1 MTSPIWMAFP
11 PEVHSSLLDTGP
23 GPGPLLAAAAQWQQ
37 LSDQYAQAATEL
49 SSLLATTYTTSWQG
63 PTGDR
68 YLWAHGPYLAW
79 LEQTA
84 ADSAATAAAHD
95 TAAADYLVAASAMP
109 TLPELAANHALHATL
124 VGTNFF
130 GINTIPI
137 AVNEADYARMWIQ
150 AAQTMSVYQAAS
162 ALALA
167 SVPVVTPAPRILAMD
182 DPASSGMGD
191 NMGPPTPP
199 DGFWNQIVWLFQT
212 LLQQFEFLIKWLL
225 DPSSFTPE
233 QILNALLST
242 LKTLLFQLIP
252 NLFLHPSIG
261 NFFLVLAYA
270 SMALVH
276 ASQLLILAASY
287 LLPLVAPGALLAAAG
302 LGGLGAHG
310 ATPPGIQAAPA
321 AAPVQAVPNPP
332 AVNPLPPVIT
342 APAFAGSPG
351 TPPPPQPSPVHPATT
366 APSAPP
372 PSPHALPLYAAA
384 GSPDP
389 GGWLGPAA
397 TNAMASA
404 VPSSAAQSA
413 NCAAGTSKE
422 RSRTKTKIPDHA
434 HRYEYL
440 ECEAD
445 EGLSRHRESWA
456 SATGSGSLGDSGATR
471 VRREPRG
478 LIYEST
484 RADEDQTMPLLPRTW
499 GVDDA

>member
-1 MTSPIWMAFP
+1 LTSPIWMAFP
-11 PEVHSSLLDTGP
+11 PEVHSSLLDAGP
-23 GPGPLLAAAAQWQQ
+23 GPGSLLAAAAQWQQ
-37 LSDQYAQAATEL
+37 LSDEYAEAATEL
-49 SSLLATTYTTSWQG
+49 NGLLVAARTTSWQG
-63 PTGDR
+63 PTGDC
-68 YLWAHGPYLAW
+68 YVSAHGPYLAW
-79 LEQTA
+79 LEKTA
-84 ADSAATAAAHD
+84 ADSAASAAAHD
-95 TAAADYLVAASAMP
+95 AAAAAYLAAACEMP
-109 TLPELAANHALHATL
+109 TLPELAANHAVHAAL

-167 SVPVVTPAPRILAMD
+167 SVPVVTPAPRIFAMD

-191 NMGPPTPP
+191 MGPPTPP
-199 DGFWNQIVWLFQT
+199 EGFWNQIVWLFQT
-212 LLQQFEFLIKWLL
+212 LLQQLEFFIKWLL

-261 NFFLVLAYA
+261 NFFLVLVYA

-276 ASQLLILAASY
+276 ASQLLIVAAPY
-287 LLPLVAPGALLAAAG
+287 LLPLIAPALLATAG

-310 ATPPGIQAAPA
+310 ATPPGVQAAPA
-321 AAPVQAVPNPP
+321 ATPVQAVPKPP

-351 TPPPPQPSPVHPATT
+351 TPPPPQPTSVHAATT

-372 PSPHALPLYAAA
+372 PAPDALSLYAAA

-397 TNAMASA
+397 TSAMASA

-413 NCAAGTSKE
+413 TGAAAPSE
-422 RSRTKTKIPDHA
+422 ARSRTTTRIRDHA
-434 HRYEYL
+434 HRHEYL
-440 ECEAD
+440 ECAAD
-445 EGLSRHRESWA
+445 EGLSRDGESWL
-456 SATGSGSLGDSGATR
+456 SAKGAGSQGASGAAR
-471 VRREPRG
+471 VGHEPRG
-478 LIYEST
+478 LIYEATS
-484 RADEDQTMPLLPRTW
+484 ADADRVMPLLPGTW
-499 GVDDA
+499 GESDA

>member
-49 SSLLATTYTTSWQG
+49 SSLLATTYTTSWRG

-191 NMGPPTPP
+191 NMGPRRRR
-199 DGFWNQIVWLFQT
+199 
-212 LLQQFEFLIKWLL
+212 
-225 DPSSFTPE
+225 
-233 QILNALLST
+233 
-242 LKTLLFQLIP
+242 
-252 NLFLHPSIG
+252 
-261 NFFLVLAYA
+261 
-270 SMALVH
+270 
-276 ASQLLILAASY
+276 
-287 LLPLVAPGALLAAAG
+287 
-302 LGGLGAHG
+302 
-310 ATPPGIQAAPA
+310 
-321 AAPVQAVPNPP
+321 
-332 AVNPLPPVIT
+332 
-342 APAFAGSPG
+342 
-351 TPPPPQPSPVHPATT
+351 
-366 APSAPP
+366 
-372 PSPHALPLYAAA
+372 
-384 GSPDP
+384 
-389 GGWLGPAA
+389 
-397 TNAMASA
+397 MASGTRSCG
-404 VPSSAAQSA
+404 SSKPCCS
-413 NCAAGTSKE
+413 S
-422 RSRTKTKIPDHA
+422 S
-434 HRYEYL
+434 
-440 ECEAD
+440 
-445 EGLSRHRESWA
+445 SS
-456 SATGSGSLGDSGATR
+456 S
-471 VRREPRG
+471 
-478 LIYEST
+478 
-484 RADEDQTMPLLPRTW
+484 
-499 GVDDA
+499 